1 MSQPMP
7 LPSTEPQA
15 HPRGKRLPRKY
26 AQVVFLFFMTL
37 CMCLT
42 QSMVTTARYTGF
54 GEGFLLRWA
63 NTFVHAYIVV
73 IPVVTVVVPIARRI
87 TRRLVEE

>member
-1 MSQPMP
+1 MSQPST
-7 LPSTEPQA
+7 LPSTEPQGQTKGW
-15 HPRGKRLPRKY
+15 RVPRKY

-54 GEGFLLRWA
+54 GEGFIYRWA

-73 IPVVTVVVPIARRI
+73 IPVVTIVVPIARRI
-87 TRRLVEE
+87 TKRIVEE